1 MKFGWI
7 LISVPMLLLSMG
19 SGANV
24 QIKPVPTKAS
34 RMRNQRSIYALEC
47 IGLHCSVGSSRDFVA
62 GKVNASTMVQPRRT
76 VPRKESAKERQAS
89 KKDEQISVIGT
100 FLKLLTRGFLK
111 KIALPAIV
119 RLSMPEDSKMAR
131 RAKKLVKITRAQ

>member
-7 LISVPMLLLSMG
+7 LISVPMLLLSIG

-62 GKVNASTMVQPRRT
+62 AGKVNASTTVQPR
-76 VPRKESAKERQAS
+76 RKESAKERQAS
-89 KKDEQISVIGT
+89 KKDEQSSVIGT
-100 FLKLLTRGFLK
+100 FLKLVTRGFLK
-111 KIALPAIV
+111 RIALPAIV
-119 RLSMPEDSKMAR
+119 RLSMPEDSEMAR

>member
-62 GKVNASTMVQPRRT
+62 GKVNASTTVQPR
-76 VPRKESAKERQAS
+76 RKESAKERQAS

-119 RLSMPEDSKMAR
+119 RLSMPEDSEMAR